1 MSYVSAVQK
10 LEKSKQPAILL
21 LVQNERITRQKER
34 LNAFGRR
41 RAVAH
46 LGMTRRD
53 FGKSACFSS
62 SPSPSPL
69 SPWGPG
75 MTFPEIRC
83 AFPFEDISLW
93 FMLKNLSVE
102 CCKELYKKVLAIKD
116 ESIFL
121 QKVREFPSTRWKRG
135 LEIPSADKEKKENF
149 LELLIEESYSQREG
163 GGGEVR
169 TKSFDPPSH
178 FSPLFAEQSF
188 SSFPFLFYSATFPP
202 PFFVRERISQL
213 ESLLMRG
220 RATIQRVTLKTKRG
234 PIPRLPEH

>member
-1 MSYVSAVQK
+1 
-10 LEKSKQPAILL
+10 
-21 LVQNERITRQKER
+21 
-34 LNAFGRR
+34 
-41 RAVAH
+41 
-46 LGMTRRD
+46 
-53 FGKSACFSS
+53 
-62 SPSPSPL
+62 
-69 SPWGPG
+69 

-135 LEIPSADKEKKENF
+135 PEIPSADKEKKENF
-149 LELLIEESYSQREG
+149 LELLIEESYSQREGGGGG

-188 SSFPFLFYSATFPP
+188 SSFPFLFYTRQLFPHL
-202 PFFVRERISQL
+202 S
-213 ESLLMRG
+213 S
-220 RATIQRVTLKTKRG
+220 
-234 PIPRLPEH
+234 